1 MWEMFLNPSNL
12 TFSISLVLMLF
23 IGLVEILLLASG
35 LSGQGFLEQFLPN
48 QLIEPTPDLSVDGE
62 PNLFIQFLEWL
73 YIGRIPVLIWLIIL
87 LTTYS
92 LLGFILQTIILYLF
106 NTFWPIWIISPVVL
120 VLSMPLVRIISA
132 FMTRI
137 IPKDETTAIHSDDF
151 IGLTAEIILGEARH
165 NYPAQA
171 KLKDRYGQTHY
182 ILVEPESQ
190 TIFKTGQQVIL
201 TQRTVKG
208 FQAISI

>member
-106 NTFWPIWIISPVVL
+106 HTFWPIWIISPVVL